1 MILVL
6 SNIHLYNDNI
16 KTKIT
21 KKKKKKKKNFFYME
35 IIIYFDYFKK
45 SQYFE
50 IFLWSF

>member
-21 KKKKKKKKNFFYME
+21 KKKKKKKNNFF
-35 IIIYFDYFKK
+35 I
-45 SQYFE
+45 
-50 IFLWSF
+50 WT

>member
-21 KKKKKKKKNFFYME
+21 KKKKKKRKDFFYMD
-35 IIIYFDYFKK
+35 IIIYFDYYRN
-45 SQYFE
+45 SQYVE
-50 IFLWSF
+50 IVLCSY

>member
-21 KKKKKKKKNFFYME
+21 KKKKKKKRFFLYGHN
-35 IIIYFDYFKK
+35 YLF
-45 SQYFE
+45 
-50 IFLWSF
+50 

>member
-21 KKKKKKKKNFFYME
+21 KKKKKKKKEKIFF
-35 IIIYFDYFKK
+35 I
-45 SQYFE
+45 
-50 IFLWSF
+50 WT

>member
-21 KKKKKKKKNFFYME
+21 KKKKKKKKK
-35 IIIYFDYFKK
+35 IKKKKKKIFKM
-45 SQYFE
+45 
-50 IFLWSF
+50 IN

>member
-21 KKKKKKKKNFFYME
+21 KKKKKKKKQKKKKKKEKIFF
-35 IIIYFDYFKK
+35 I
-45 SQYFE
+45 
-50 IFLWSF
+50 WT